1 MNLFVGFDVSRASS
15 SFVTD
20 VPKDENDLSPL
31 DKVRLSNVPYN
42 TRKPAGPESHCVL
55 RKLTYPTGGY
65 TEFDFENHK
74 FFSFTD
80 DDGDYIHDKKRR
92 VKTKATGFRIREIVN
107 YTAEGVRSDSKHYCY
122 GKTEYEEYGWEIGR
136 YYHTGAGEPTL
147 DPTIQTYMNY
157 QSTDLPMSVLNMVL
171 GLDPNGQYRSFK
183 SNPFMSYSPSG
194 GYPVYTWEW

>member
-1 MNLFVGFDVSRASS
+1 MTLRTTS
-15 SFVTD
+15 SFHSQMMMETI
-20 VPKDENDLSPL
+20 
-31 DKVRLSNVPYN
+31 
-42 TRKPAGPESHCVL
+42 
-55 RKLTYPTGGY
+55 
-65 TEFDFENHK
+65 
-74 FFSFTD
+74 FT
-80 DDGDYIHDKKRR
+80 IKKRR
-92 VKTKATGFRIREIVN
+92 VKTEATGFRIREIVN

-194 GYPVYTWEW
+194 GYPVYTWEWECTFSIQLPAAPERPSRSGLSRSYSLLFKGWCNPI

>member
-1 MNLFVGFDVSRASS
+1 M
-15 SFVTD
+15 
-20 VPKDENDLSPL
+20 K
-31 DKVRLSNVPYN
+31 
-42 TRKPAGPESHCVL
+42 
-55 RKLTYPTGGY
+55 
-65 TEFDFENHK
+65 TE
-74 FFSFTD
+74 
-80 DDGDYIHDKKRR
+80 
-92 VKTKATGFRIREIVN
+92 ATGFRIREIVN

-194 GYPVYTWEW
+194 GYPVYTWEWECTFSAFNFQRLLNGRPAVVYPEVTVYYLKDGCKPI